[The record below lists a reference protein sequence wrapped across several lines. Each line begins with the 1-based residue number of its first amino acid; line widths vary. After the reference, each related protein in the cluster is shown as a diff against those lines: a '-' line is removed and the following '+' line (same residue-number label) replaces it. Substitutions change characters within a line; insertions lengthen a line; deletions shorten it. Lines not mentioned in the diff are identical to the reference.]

1 MARKVESDEERER
14 RVILVGKYVADTKSS
29 TRDTADYFSRTYF
42 PISNATVSDY
52 CHRFMKLNREEV
64 DTLTD
69 VIDVNT
75 VKSLDDEETRM
86 RVEINV
92 ELFSCGLT
100 IAEIVEKTD
109 TSFWTVYRD
118 INRRA
123 KALDPVK
130 YDADIKPRLLAN
142 SQANLDRKK

>member
-1 MARKVESDEERER
+1 M
-14 RVILVGKYVADTKSS
+14 T
-29 TRDTADYFSRTYF
+29 
-42 PISNATVSDY
+42 
-52 CHRFMKLNREEV
+52 LNREEV
-64 DTLTD
+64 DALTD
-69 VIDVNT
+69 AIDVNT
-75 VKSLDDEETRM
+75 VKNLDDEETRK
-86 RVEINV
+86 RVKINV

-100 IAEIVEKTD
+100 IAEIAEKID

>member
-100 IAEIVEKTD
+100 IA
-109 TSFWTVYRD
+109 D